1 MSLSLEDISRRLRQ
15 LVDECDDLVSED
27 SESDADNN
35 IRLFDI
41 YEANTKNRF
50 MVSIMEPDLESEE
63 VTDDA
68 T

>member
-15 LVDECDDLVSED
+15 LIDECDDLVSED